1 MHKVTTK
8 IQKQID
14 LGNIVDEKTKGNYES
29 LSKFVW
35 ARNAIKKSIMTI
47 PYNASARSMQNDI
60 LNQLTFQYEE
70 GKIEWFTDGV
80 NANRVNTHDV
90 SLLRKIIS
98 TIIFDD
104 CEKIKKLTK

>member
-35 ARNAIKKSIMTI
+35 ARNAIK
-47 PYNASARSMQNDI
+47 N
-60 LNQLTFQYEE
+60 L
-70 GKIEWFTDGV
+70 
-80 NANRVNTHDV
+80 
-90 SLLRKIIS
+90 
-98 TIIFDD
+98 
-104 CEKIKKLTK
+104 